1 MFVPYT
7 ADIKGV
13 AYTKLDIQTGLIEN
27 GGEFHAPLLYK
38 GGLYMNVDMKIA
50 MERLQEMDSLPAV
63 LKPSDV
69 AKVLGVS
76 RNTAY
81 ETVHSTGF
89 PSFKVGKQYRVRL
102 DRFFQ
107 WMIEEAKEKAERAK
121 QAA

>member
-1 MFVPYT
+1 
-7 ADIKGV
+7 
-13 AYTKLDIQTGLIEN
+13 
-27 GGEFHAPLLYK
+27 
-38 GGLYMNVDMKIA
+38 MNVDIQFA
-50 MERLQEMDSLPAV
+50 MEKLQEMDSLPAV

-107 WMIEEAKEKAERAK
+107 WMIEEEAKEKAERAK
-121 QAA
+121 QAT

>member
-1 MFVPYT
+1 
-7 ADIKGV
+7 
-13 AYTKLDIQTGLIEN
+13 
-27 GGEFHAPLLYK
+27 
-38 GGLYMNVDMKIA
+38 MNVDIQFA
-50 MERLQEMDSLPAV
+50 MEKLQEMDSLPAV

-89 PSFKVGKQYRVRL
+89 TSFKVRKQYRVRL

-107 WMIEEAKEKAERAK
+107 WMIEEEAKEKAERAK

>member
-1 MFVPYT
+1 
-7 ADIKGV
+7 
-13 AYTKLDIQTGLIEN
+13 
-27 GGEFHAPLLYK
+27 
-38 GGLYMNVDMKIA
+38 MNVDMKIA

-69 AKVLGVS
+69 AKALGVS

-102 DRFFQ
+102 DWAFLMYALPPHLPSTNTRPV
-107 WMIEEAKEKAERAK
+107 
-121 QAA
+121 